1 MLLDDLMAERARAQ
15 VEVAPPPVLTVEP
28 VAVPPTGE
36 VGRREARQRLL
47 ELEDVARRNLR
58 SAEEARH
65 VLAEE
70 HRRLELESSAR
81 SDAENEAAALRRE
94 VDRLRDDEE
103 QRNAQAK
110 TRATREARAEMAQ
123 ELEQA
128 RAQHDQVVDE
138 LNRVR
143 ASIGEHDTLLQEY
156 GSHLREEQQARAA
169 MRGELD
175 RAIAE
180 RELAEKGLARATD
193 DAKRHAEDSLIQVAS
208 LHQELADLRLERDQL
223 TARVAELSS
232 EDHAARAEELD
243 GRVLEAEERAR
254 EAERQQGRM
263 RRESSENAKARRD
276 AEEELVRARAD
287 SDRLREHAA
296 ALGDELA
303 ALRETVAVLQSA
315 PPAPDVHEPEPEPEP
330 ESEPPSNVV
339 EGQFGG
345 EAPPPLERRHPKTA
359 DAAPGVRRHAMA
371 ELTALAAHPD
381 DDFSYRRR

>member
-1 MLLDDLMAERARAQ
+1 MLLDDLMAERARAR
-15 VEVAPPPVLTVEP
+15 VEVAPPPVLAVEP
-28 VAVPPTGE
+28 VAVPPAGE
-36 VGRREARQRLL
+36 VGRRGARQRLL

-58 SAEEARH
+58 SAEEARR

-81 SDAENEAAALRRE
+81 TDAETEAAALRRE
-94 VDRLRDDEE
+94 VDRLRDDED
-103 QRNAQAK
+103 QRNTQAK
-110 TRATREARAEMAQ
+110 TRATREARAEMAAEVEKIQ
-123 ELEQA
+123 EQYE
-128 RAQHDQVVDE
+128 RVVGE
-138 LNRVR
+138 LNRMRGTV
-143 ASIGEHDTLLQEY
+143 GDHDTMVEEY
-156 GSHLREEQQARAA
+156 ASHLREEQQARAA
-169 MRGELD
+169 MRAELD

-180 RELAEKGLARATD
+180 RELAEKGLARASE

-208 LHQELADLRLERDQL
+208 IEQELLDLRHERDQL
-223 TARVAELSS
+223 SARVEELSS
-232 EDHAARAEELD
+232 QDHAARAEELD

-263 RRESSENAKARRD
+263 RRESSENAKARRA

-315 PPAPDVHEPEPEPEP
+315 APAHEVHEAEPEPAPEP
-330 ESEPPSNVV
+330 LSNVV
-339 EGQFGG
+339 EGQFGS
-345 EAPPPLERRHPKTA
+345 EAPPLERRRPKVE
-359 DAAPGVRRHAMA
+359 DAPPGVRRHAMA